1 MEKLFIFIMIFIV
14 ISVLLFVFPQSSS
27 LREMRNFTGKKIGKG
42 MLRYGIVGL
51 AIVIGIYIS
60 FESGSRNL
68 NSESNEYESEYD
80 PYYEGEEEYERIEKE
95 KAEEEVLQSA
105 GDSIEKRSIQFIDA
119 LEMHDFKTARN
130 LLEAGI
136 DFSFTNY
143 DGWSALHI
151 AAQQCNTEFIQL
163 LLDHGMEV
171 EPTGFNTTPLSYML
185 HINDEDVGYMD
196 IVNGHTDYPFTLEA
210 VRILL
215 EHGSNPNAIDDL
227 GMTPLMHAANDNNL
241 EVMKLLIEKGA
252 VVNEVAENGWSALM
266 HASYS
271 LAFESVEFLIHQG
284 ADTGIVATG
293 NNGGVDSAG
302 LDAKGLAEWT
312 YTTHQ
317 TGTAEH
323 LSEIRAVL
331 EGY

>member
-14 ISVLLFVFPQSSS
+14 ISVLLFAFPQSSS
-27 LREMRNFTGKKIGKG
+27 LKEMRNYTGKKIGKS
-42 MLRYGIVGL
+42 LFRYGIVGL
-51 AIVIGIYIS
+51 AIIIGIYIS
-60 FESGSRNL
+60 IESGSGD
-68 NSESNEYESEYD
+68 SYSDSNEYDSEYD

-119 LEMHDFKTARN
+119 LEMKDLETARN
-130 LLEAGI
+130 LLESGI

-163 LLDHGMEV
+163 LLDQGMEV
-171 EPTGFNTTPLSYML
+171 EPKGFDTTPLSYML
-185 HINDEDVGYMD
+185 HINDEDVGYKD
-196 IVNGHTDYPFTLEA
+196 IVNGHTDYPLTLEA

-215 EHGSNPNAIDDL
+215 EHGSNPNAIDDF

-241 EVMKLLIEKGA
+241 EVMKFLLEKGA
-252 VVNEVAENGWSALM
+252 AINEVDENGWSALM

-271 LAFESVEFLIHQG
+271 LAYESVEFLVHQG

-302 LDAKGLAEWT
+302 LDAKGLAKWT

-317 TGTAEH
+317 TGTAQH
-323 LSEIRAVL
+323 LNKITSVL
-331 EGY
+331 DGY